1 MEGEGRGHGEMREAC
16 CTLPAIPALGEV
28 GAVWQERRCACP
40 CAVRMC
46 LCAVRMWQGGVG
58 EGKDLHSK
66 GPAGHG
72 VVGVAARRGHR
83 CHDDSLSVSVAVTVS
98 VFVVVPVA
106 VSVSVSVSV
115 SLSLSHVCM

>member
-1 MEGEGRGHGEMREAC
+1 MEGEGRGHGETWGAC
-16 CTLPAIPALGEV
+16 STLPAIPALGEV
-28 GAVWQERRCACP
+28 GGGMAGEEVRVSVRRAHVSVC
-40 CAVRMC
+40 REE
-46 LCAVRMWQGGVG
+46 GGG
-58 EGKDLHSK
+58 GGGDLHSK

>member
-28 GAVWQERRCACP
+28 GGGMAGEEVRVSVRRAHVSVC
-40 CAVRMC
+40 REE
-46 LCAVRMWQGGVG
+46 GGG
-58 EGKDLHSK
+58 GGGDLHSK

-83 CHDDSLSVSVAVTVS
+83 CHEDSLSVSVAVSVSVTVAVSVAVAVS
-98 VFVVVPVA
+98 VFVSVF
-106 VSVSVSVSV
+106 VSV
-115 SLSLSHVCM
+115 